1 MEMPSNSWSDGSFA
15 RYGHPVFVP
24 IGDSVDPS
32 VETVISLHTPSRSI
46 DLPETH
52 WPSIL
57 SQNGRFHEE
66 NVLKITI
73 WRAVCPLWL
82 PQMFLGESETRALN
96 GGAEKISTSF
106 IWKWHSWTSHLTTM
120 ALVFFHIMI
129 ISYHRYHIMSFVH
142 MSYDHMWSDDIIPYI
157 CHIMSTGSI
166 LCRKPSCMCS
176 NACRLWLWLN
186 LFKISSKFKLF

>member
-1 MEMPSNSWSDGSFA
+1 MEMPSNSWSDGSYA

-32 VETVISLHTPSRSI
+32 VETVISPHTPSRSI

-82 PQMFLGESETRALN
+82 PQMFPGESETRALKWWCGKNFHLVHLKMAQLDKPFDHN
-96 GGAEKISTSF
+96 GLGFFPYHDHIISPLSYHVICSYV
-106 IWKWHSWTSHLTTM
+106 IWSYVIRWYHTIYMPYHVHRKHSLQEAILHVFERLPSM
-120 ALVFFHIMI
+120 ALTEFIQ
-129 ISYHRYHIMSFVH
+129 
-142 MSYDHMWSDDIIPYI
+142 
-157 CHIMSTGSI
+157 
-166 LCRKPSCMCS
+166 
-176 NACRLWLWLN
+176 N
-186 LFKISSKFKLF
+186 LE